1 MNTDDGLSPA
11 ARSALASLRADDDL
25 PADARE
31 RVWARLAAAPVAA
44 PSDMSRRTGSRG
56 AGLVIGLA
64 LAAGVALALV
74 NLGRGAQQVAVAPQ
88 GDAAAYDRHGAAGIR
103 PVRVGEPPVRAA
115 VAVID
120 LPAPV
125 VVPLQVASPMSTSAR
140 EPARREAGLSDRA
153 VRAETKPARAL
164 DPADAS
170 TLAAETAL
178 VQAAQAALAAGDPGT
193 ALARLDEHRRAHAG
207 GVLARERDA
216 LRVTALCDA
225 GRRAD
230 SRAAAEQFMRQHP
243 GSMLAERVQ
252 GVCVT
257 P

>member
-1 MNTDDGLSPA
+1 MNDLMNHDDGLSPA
-11 ARSALASLRADDDL
+11 ARAALASMRADDDL

-31 RVWARLAAAPVAA
+31 RVWARLAAAPA
-44 PSDMSRRTGSRG
+44 PSDMSRGTGSR
-56 AGLVIGLA
+56 AVGLVIGLA

-88 GDAAAYDRHGAAGIR
+88 GDAAAYAKHGGAGAQR
-103 PVRVGEPPVRAA
+103 VRAGEPGRAAVPDVAPAPEVTRPIVEPAAIPREQARREPGLSDRPVRAA
-115 VAVID
+115 EMK
-120 LPAPV
+120 LAPV
-125 VVPLQVASPMSTSAR
+125 PDP
-140 EPARREAGLSDRA
+140 SD
-153 VRAETKPARAL
+153 T
-164 DPADAS
+164 S

-178 VQAAQAALAAGDPGT
+178 LQAAQAALGAGDPTT
-193 ALARLDEHRRAHAG
+193 ALARLDEHRQDHAN

-225 GRRAD
+225 GRRAQA
-230 SRAAAEQFMRQHP
+230 REAAETFVRLHP
-243 GSMLAERVQ
+243 ASMLAERVQ